1 MKRKTLISTM
11 LIIGFIAATIIFSP
25 SSRAEGTPAPCDLF
39 TRADAEALFGEE
51 VSEGV
56 LRDAVSPAGQSCRYS
71 FMDAFGITLRVATTE
86 AIVEEGIYDSA
97 KDVFD
102 RQVKAR
108 KASENASKKYKTV
121 EDLGDGAFWE
131 GTSLWVLEGDVLL
144 IFKVNSVL
152 EGSFESREALDEA
165 KEGQNLKLSLKAAE
179 TVLSRLE

>member
-11 LIIGFIAATIIFSP
+11 LIIGFIAVPFIFSP
-25 SSRAEGTPAPCDLF
+25 SSRAEATSPPCELF
-39 TRADAEALFGEE
+39 TREDAEALFGEE

-97 KDVFD
+97 KDVFE

-108 KASENASKKYKTV
+108 KASANASKKYN
-121 EDLGDGAFWE
+121 ELENLGDGAFWE

-165 KEGQNLKLSLKAAE
+165 KEAQNLELSLKAAE